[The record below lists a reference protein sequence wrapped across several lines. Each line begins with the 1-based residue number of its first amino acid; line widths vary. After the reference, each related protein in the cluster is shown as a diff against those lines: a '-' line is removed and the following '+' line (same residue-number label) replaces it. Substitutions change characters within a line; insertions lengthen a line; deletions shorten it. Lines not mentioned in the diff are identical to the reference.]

1 MDKLTIKGLKFHGLH
16 GVYEEEKIIGNK
28 FEVDLTFSLSLQ
40 KAGETDDIYQ
50 TIDYAIARNIV
61 AKVMEKR
68 SRNLIEALAL
78 RIGEKLFSEFS
89 VEALEVN
96 VRKLNPPMD
105 GKVDY
110 SEVTMLWPR

>member
-28 FEVDLTFSLSLQ
+28 FEVDLTFTLSLQ
-40 KAGETDDIYQ
+40 KAAESDEISE
-50 TIDYAIARNIV
+50 TIDYAVARNIV
-61 AKVMEKR
+61 ANVMEKS

-78 RIGEKLFSEFS
+78 RIGEELFSKFE
-89 VEALEVN
+89 VEKLKVK
-96 VRKLNPPMD
+96 VRKLKPPME

-110 SEVTMLWPR
+110 SEVTMSWPR